1 MSQIPTLQRP
11 HRAVARGPRIAQLIR
26 DADALLIDFNGTL
39 SDDEELI
46 GQLVSEIA
54 IERLGVRLDRERYFD
69 RFLGRTEE
77 SLFQELS
84 GDADPRRVGELV
96 ELFNRRYL
104 DAVYRE
110 RRISGEAEAFV
121 RAVHAGGTPIA
132 VVTAASKTV
141 AVPALS
147 QIELLDQIDVV
158 VALEDVERA
167 KPDPA
172 CYVQALEVLGVEPER
187 AVAFEDSPIGFAA
200 ARGAGLPVVGVGRG
214 AMLSEIATTAVD
226 ALRPDLLIS

>member
-1 MSQIPTLQRP
+1 MSRIPTLTRP
-11 HRAVARGPRIAQLIR
+11 RRTVRGAHIARLIA

-46 GQLVSEIA
+46 RELVSGIA
-54 IERLGVRLDRERYFD
+54 AERLGVHLERERYVD
-69 RFLGRTEE
+69 WFLGRTEE
-77 SLFQELS
+77 SMFQELS
-84 GDADPRRVGELV
+84 GDTDPRRIGELV
-96 ELFNRRYL
+96 ALFNRRYL
-104 DAVYRE
+104 SAVYHE
-110 RRISGEAEAFV
+110 RRISAEAEAFV
-121 RAVHAGGTPIA
+121 RAAHAAGTPIA

-147 QIELLDQIDVV
+147 QIELLDAIDVV

-172 CYVQALEVLGVEPER
+172 CYVRALELLGVDAER
-187 AVAFEDSPIGFAA
+187 AVAFEDSPTGFAS

-214 AMLSEIATTAVD
+214 SSLSEIATYAVD
-226 ALRPDLLIS
+226 ALSPRLLQT